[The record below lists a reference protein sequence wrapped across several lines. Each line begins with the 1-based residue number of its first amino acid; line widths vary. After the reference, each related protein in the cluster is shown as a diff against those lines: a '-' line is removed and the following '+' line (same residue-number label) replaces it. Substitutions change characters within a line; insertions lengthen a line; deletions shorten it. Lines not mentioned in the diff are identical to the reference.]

1 MQMKKKKKKQSV
13 IRSEW
18 NLVYI
23 VLKFEV
29 DMMHATKCSSHES
42 LYNECRVLELFE
54 NNLP

>member
-42 LYNECRVLELFE
+42 WYNECRVLDLFE